1 VVALSDPLLVQL
13 AWRLASRDVSALEP
27 LPGGASSLTYVG
39 RCADRP
45 VVVKVAPPGV
55 RPIAHR
61 DVLRQAR
68 AIRALAATPPV
79 SELATVYRE
88 ELGRE
93 VPQLDWFQALAC
105 FKSAATWS
113 LIVKHNR
120 RRNPPDPDLEVM
132 AAALPQLLSR
142 AGDLLG

>member
-1 VVALSDPLLVQL
+1 MVALSDPLLVQL
-13 AWRLASRDVSALEP
+13 AERLASRDVSALEP
-27 LPGGASSLTYVG
+27 LPGVASSLTYVG

-120 RRNPPDPDLEVM
+120 RRNPPDRDLEVM

>member
-1 VVALSDPLLVQL
+1 MVALSDPLLVQL
-13 AWRLASRDVSALEP
+13 AWRLASRDVSALAL
-27 LPGGASSLTYVG
+27 LPGGASSLTYMG

-68 AIRALAATPPV
+68 STRYVDATPPV
-79 SELATVYRE
+79 SELAAIDRE
-88 ELGRE
+88 GLGSA
-93 VPQLDWFQALAC
+93 VPELDWFQALAC
-105 FKSAATWS
+105 FKSTATWS

-120 RRNPPDPDLEVM
+120 RRTSPDPDMEAM
-132 AAALPQLLSR
+132 ASALPQLLSR
-142 AGDLLG
+142 ARALLG